1 MSESGDTPY
10 QPQVQGQVS
19 FLVSCTHPSL
29 VKSPPST
36 QSCCA
41 CFPSEPRRV
50 PGVLGSHVDRSGSL
64 LPLHCPALHAVV
76 GLILAFCPGG
86 LPGQVGSGQE
96 VRTAGL
102 QAPRMLT
109 SFPVFHTSWPG
120 VPQGLLSRRSKKGL
134 KHPPGPLIE
143 RIQCKGV
150 EGKSI

>member
-1 MSESGDTPY
+1 MP
-10 QPQVQGQVS
+10 VS
-19 FLVSCTHPSL
+19 HQNL
-29 VKSPPST
+29 
-36 QSCCA
+36 
-41 CFPSEPRRV
+41 E
-50 PGVLGSHVDRSGSL
+50 GSL
-64 LPLHCPALHAVV
+64 GCWEAMWIGVDLSYPLHCPALHAVV

-96 VRTAGL
+96 VRTVGL
-102 QAPRMLT
+102 QAPHMLT